1 MLPHRPAAA
10 PVNSGPGASRLAAH
24 GGVDKDHGAHT
35 LKVWRGTVVGVYGD
49 DVFVELGPRM
59 QGVISLRQFELVP
72 RVGDQYDFTLRGRED
87 GLWALALGAQSLSTW
102 EEMEPGSLVQAR
114 ATGAN
119 PDGLELKIGPL
130 HAFMPKSHT
139 GLPRDQKPAVLV
151 GKTFTCEVIEVDS
164 ERQRVV
170 VSRKLVQQRERDN
183 ERQREVG
190 ALRVGQLVHGRIS
203 RIEDFGAFLTFGHGV
218 EGMIH
223 VSNLAYERPRHPTD
237 VVHIGESL
245 SAKVLAIRDSGK
257 RVSLGLKQLQPSPW
271 SAAGARLAAGRI
283 IEGTV
288 KRIVPFGA
296 FIAVLPGIE
305 GLVHNSQADL
315 RGQRDLAAQL
325 EPGAKVSVRVVSLDP
340 GQERLALSLLHADGR
355 AIAREEAA
363 ALDTFQQ
370 LARDSSGGLSRSL
383 GSVLRRAMDA

>member
-1 MLPHRPAAA
+1 M
-10 PVNSGPGASRLAAH
+10 
-24 GGVDKDHGAHT
+24 
-35 LKVWRGTVVGVYGD
+35 VGVYGD

-59 QGVISLRQFELVP
+59 QGVISRRQFELAP
-72 RVGDQYDFTLRGRED
+72 RVGDVYEFTLRGREE

-119 PDGLELKIGPL
+119 ADGVELKIGPL

-139 GLPRDQKPAVLV
+139 GLPREQKPSLLV
-151 GKTFTCEVIEVDS
+151 GKTLTCEVIEVDS

-170 VSRKLVQQRERDN
+170 VSRKLVLQRERDD
-183 ERQREVG
+183 ERQRDVG
-190 ALRVGQLVHGRIS
+190 ALRVGQLVHGRVS
-203 RIEDFGAFLTFGHGV
+203 RIEDFGVFMTFGHGV
-218 EGMIH
+218 EGLIH

-237 VVHIGESL
+237 VVHIGEAL
-245 SAKVLAIRDSGK
+245 SAKVLAVRDSGK

-271 SAAGARLAAGRI
+271 SAVAARLTAGRI

-305 GLVHNSQADL
+305 GLVHNSEADL

-325 EPGAKVSVRVVSLDP
+325 EPGAKVSVRVMTLDACA
-340 GQERLALSLLHADGR
+340 ERLSLSLLHPDGR
-355 AIAREEAA
+355 LIGREEAQ

-370 LARDSSGGLSRSL
+370 LAERNQGGLSRSL
-383 GSVLRRAMDA
+383 GSVLRRAIGD

>member
-10 PVNSGPGASRLAAH
+10 PVNHAPSSAGTE
-24 GGVDKDHGAHT
+24 KDHGAHT

-59 QGVISLRQFELVP
+59 QGVISLREFELRP
-72 RVGDQYDFTLRGRED
+72 RAGDEYDFTLRGREE

-102 EEMEPGSLVQAR
+102 EDMERGSLVHAR
-114 ATGAN
+114 AIGAN
-119 PDGLELKIGPL
+119 RDGLELKIGPL

-139 GLPRDQKPAVLV
+139 GLPRSQKPNVLV
-151 GKTFTCEVIEVDS
+151 GKELTCEVIEVDK

-183 ERQREVG
+183 DRQREVG
-190 ALRVGQLVHGRIS
+190 ALRVGQVVHGRIT
-203 RIEDFGAFLTFGHGV
+203 RLEEFGAFMTFGQGV

-223 VSNLAYERPRHPTD
+223 VSNLAYSRPHHPSE

-245 SAKVLAIRDSGK
+245 SAKVLAIRDGGK
-257 RVSLGLKQLQPSPW
+257 RVSLGLKQLTPSPW
-271 SAAGARLAAGRI
+271 GAASARLAVGRI

-296 FIAVLPGIE
+296 FIAVLPGVE
-305 GLVHNSQADL
+305 GLVHNKEADL

-325 EPGAKVSVRVVSLDP
+325 EPGSRVSVRVVSLDP
-340 GQERLALSLLHADGR
+340 AQERLALSLLHPDGR
-355 AIAREEAA
+355 GIARDEAEA
-363 ALDTFQQ
+363 IDTFRQ
-370 LARDSSGGLSRSL
+370 LGEGGGLGRSL
-383 GSVLRRAMDA
+383 GSVLRKAIGE

>member
-10 PVNSGPGASRLAAH
+10 PVNSSAASPQTGAHSAVER
-24 GGVDKDHGAHT
+24 DHGAHT

-59 QGVISLRQFELVP
+59 QGVISLRQFEFVP
-72 RVGDQYDFTLRGRED
+72 RIGDIHDFTLRGRED
-87 GLWALALGAQSLSTW
+87 GLWALALGAESLASW

-139 GLPRDQKPAVLV
+139 GLPREQKPSVLV
-151 GKTFTCEVIEVDS
+151 GKTLTCEVIEVDR

-223 VSNLAYERPRHPTD
+223 VSNLAYERPRHPAD
-237 VVHIGESL
+237 VVHIGEAM

-257 RVSLGLKQLQPSPW
+257 RVSLGLKQLAPSPW
-271 SAAGARLAAGRI
+271 SAAGARLVADRI

-325 EPGAKVSVRVVSLDP
+325 EPGAKVSVRVVSLDASH
-340 GQERLALSLLHADGR
+340 ERLALSLLHADGR
-355 AIAREEAA
+355 AIAREEAQ
-363 ALDTFQQ
+363 ALATFEQ
-370 LARDSSGGLSRSL
+370 LTRTQPGGLSRSL